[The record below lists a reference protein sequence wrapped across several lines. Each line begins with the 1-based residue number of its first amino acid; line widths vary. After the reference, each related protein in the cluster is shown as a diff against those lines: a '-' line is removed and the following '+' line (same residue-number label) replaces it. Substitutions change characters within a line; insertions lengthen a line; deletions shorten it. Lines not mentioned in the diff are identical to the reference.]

1 LRALVARL
9 ARSTVATL
17 CAVAAMV
24 ALAVAVA
31 VKGFDLTVFGALALF
46 FVLWWTLLF
55 AVLPLGNAPEHDPQ
69 GMLPGQDPGAPATP
83 RLREKAL
90 ITTMVAAGAFFLAIV
105 VFPLAR
111 L

>member
-1 LRALVARL
+1 
-9 ARSTVATL
+9 
-17 CAVAAMV
+17 
-24 ALAVAVA
+24 
-31 VKGFDLTVFGALALF
+31 
-46 FVLWWTLLF
+46 
-55 AVLPLGNAPEHDPQ
+55 
-69 GMLPGQDPGAPATP
+69 MLPGQDPGAPATP